1 MAVDEGTPDPS
12 WLFDLDLGPIRRI
25 DVLTGSKAWQW
36 ATFLGYRGVEVGE
49 VIADTKA
56 AMTALAGHGHR
67 EPVTAIVN
75 YEQMMKI
82 RRIAGYLDL
91 EGGQ

>member
-1 MAVDEGTPDPS
+1 
-12 WLFDLDLGPIRRI
+12 
-25 DVLTGSKAWQW
+25 
-36 ATFLGYRGVEVGE
+36 VGE

-56 AMTALAGHGHR
+56 AMTALAAHDQRG
-67 EPVTAIVN
+67 PVTAIVN

>member
-1 MAVDEGTPDPS
+1 VDEGTPDPS
-12 WLFDLDLGPIRRI
+12 WLFDLDLGPISRVDI
-25 DVLTGSKAWQW
+25 LTGSKAWQW
-36 ATFLGYRGVEVGE
+36 ATFMGYRGVEVGE
-49 VIADTKA
+49 VIPETRKA
-56 AMTALAGHGHR
+56 MQVLAAHDQGQ
-67 EPVTAIVN
+67 PVTAIVN